1 MPGVDFLSTVTKT
14 VSYEE
19 PNVILIIGIF
29 VIIFAISMLI
39 GVLADSSFVSVV
51 GIVVGIFLSVIIGF
65 GFPVEKVKDV
75 TGYEVTISSDT
86 NLAEFY
92 EKYEIIG
99 DPIINENGQKVYFIT
114 EK

>member
-19 PNVILIIGIF
+19 PNVILSIIIVVTICAISILIGALIDYPLVSVIGTIIG
-29 VIIFAISMLI
+29 V
-39 GVLADSSFVSVV
+39 
-51 GIVVGIFLSVIIGF
+51 FLSVVISF
-65 GFPVEKVKDV
+65 GFPVEKTKDV
-75 TGYEVTISSDT
+75 TGYEATISSDV
-86 NLAEFY
+86 NLVEFY

-99 DPIINENGQKVYFIT
+99 DPTIDENGQKVYFIT

>member
-19 PNVILIIGIF
+19 PNFILAIIIAITICTISILIGVLVDSSFASVVGIIIGIF
-29 VIIFAISMLI
+29 LAI
-39 GVLADSSFVSVV
+39 
-51 GIVVGIFLSVIIGF
+51 IIGC
-65 GFPVEKVKDV
+65 GCPIEKVKDV
-75 TGYEVTISSDT
+75 TGYEVTISSDV
-86 NLAEFY
+86 NLVEFY

>member
-19 PNVILIIGIF
+19 PNIILAIIVVVTICAISILIGAL
-29 VIIFAISMLI
+29 V
-39 GVLADSSFVSVV
+39 DSSFISAA
-51 GIVVGIFLSVIIGF
+51 GTTLGIFLCVIIGF
-65 GFPVEKVKDV
+65 GFPVEKTKDV
-75 TGYEVTISSDT
+75 TGYEVTISSDV
-86 NLAEFY
+86 NLVEFY

-99 DPIINENGQKVYFIT
+99 DPTIDEKGQKVYFIT

>member
-1 MPGVDFLSTVTKT
+1 MPGVDFLSTVTC
-14 VSYEE
+14 EE
-19 PNVILIIGIF
+19 PNFILAIIIA
-29 VIIFAISMLI
+29 ITICAISILI
-39 GVLADSSFVSVV
+39 GVLVDSSFASVV
-51 GIVVGIFLSVIIGF
+51 GIIIGLFLAIIIGF
-65 GFPVEKVKDV
+65 AFPVEEVKDV

-99 DPIINENGQKVYFIT
+99 DPTINENGQKVYFIT

>member
-19 PNVILIIGIF
+19 PSTILAVF
-29 VIIFAISMLI
+29 VFVVTFAIGMLI
-39 GVLADSSFVSVV
+39 GILVDSSFVSAASAV
-51 GIVVGIFLSVIIGF
+51 IGIFLSIIISF
-65 GFPVEKVKDV
+65 GFPVEKVKGV
-75 TGYEVTISSDT
+75 TGYEVTISSDV
-86 NLAEFY
+86 NLVEFY

-99 DPIINENGQKVYFIT
+99 DPIINENGQKVYFIA

>member
-1 MPGVDFLSTVTKT
+1 MPGIDFLSSATKI

-19 PNVILIIGIF
+19 PDVTLAIITALFICAISLIIGVLVDSSFFSAIGIIIGIF
-29 VIIFAISMLI
+29 L
-39 GVLADSSFVSVV
+39 SF
-51 GIVVGIFLSVIIGF
+51 IVGF
-65 GFPVEKVKDV
+65 GFPIEKEKNV
-75 TGYEVTISSDT
+75 TGYEVTISSDI

-99 DPIINENGQKVYFIT
+99 DPTINENGQKVYFIT

>member
-19 PNVILIIGIF
+19 PNIVLAIIIVVTICAISILIG
-29 VIIFAISMLI
+29 A
-39 GVLADSSFVSVV
+39 LADSSFVSAV
-51 GIVVGIFLSVIIGF
+51 GMVIGIFLCVIIGF
-65 GFPVEKVKDV
+65 GFPVEKEKEV
-75 TGYEVTISSDT
+75 TGYEVTISSDA
-86 NLAEFY
+86 NLAEFC

-99 DPIINENGQKVYFIT
+99 DPTINENGQKVYFIT